1 MLLIA
6 IVDSDDIE
14 SANRILDQIDDLD
27 RRSKR
32 LSSKVVKKGS
42 QEFYGSSFQWI
53 HSLEVATLVA

>member
-14 SANRILDQIDDLD
+14 SANKILDQIDYLN

-32 LSSKVVKKGS
+32 LVSKVVKKGS
-42 QEFYGSSFQWI
+42 QELYYSSFEWI